1 MWKGGPALKG
11 ESWEEGGEAMKE
23 WVIEGRNDIHD
34 EHRCVVIGAQPI
46 LHYLYD
52 TGKGEEGVS
61 GLTGRSTSG
70 VTCCG

>member
-1 MWKGGPALKG
+1 
-11 ESWEEGGEAMKE
+11 MKE

-46 LHYLYD
+46 LHYLND

-61 GLTGRSTSG
+61 GLSGRSTSG